1 MLKLNAC
8 KQPLPDSGLEL
19 NCSDKIVNMEN
30 QKSGGIDMAD
40 DNIARLSRIEAGQ
53 GYICQ
58 SMKDLQQSMKDLQLA
73 LLKVSAQEEKQIQLR
88 IEVDVLW
95 KKIDKV
101 WEYQNKCPIDN
112 LKTQVGWIWVFLSS
126 LALGLTMLF
135 ITRITPG

>member
-1 MLKLNAC
+1 MSTLNTY
-8 KQPLPDSGLEL
+8 KQLLPGLRSEP
-19 NCSDKIVNMEN
+19 NCSDKIINMEI
-30 QKSGGIDMAD
+30 QQCWGIDMAD

-101 WEYQNKCPIDN
+101 WEVQNKCPIHN
-112 LKTQVGWIWVFLSS
+112 LRTQVGWIWVFLSG